1 MKTPI
6 LTFLVLSLLII
17 SCKNDVA
24 SEEDLAEIV
33 APHAEAESGD
43 ELTDEDREKLKTAV
57 GKSVDI
63 ISFTDLEK
71 RFDTDNDTLYIYNF
85 WATWCAPCIK
95 EMPYFE
101 QIIEEN
107 ADKKIKLVFVSMD
120 FLKDLEDRVVP
131 FVREKGIIAEC
142 VLLDEKE
149 LTMTEWINRLSK
161 DWEGEIPATLMI
173 KGSAG
178 IKEFYAREFTFNQ
191 LQAIVTP
198 LVI

>member
-1 MKTPI
+1 MKNIYI
-6 LTFLVLSLLII
+6 LLFALFVVV
-17 SCKNDVA
+17 SCKTEKKEKVDVVPEKK
-24 SEEDLAEIV
+24 SKEKVEKNEI
-33 APHAEAESGD
+33 ATYNYES
-43 ELTDEDREKLKTAV
+43 LKPL
-57 GKSVDI
+57 
-63 ISFTDLEK
+63 LEK
-71 RFDTDNDTLYIYNF
+71 NDDKTYVVNF